1 MITLSASA
9 ADLTPPTGGTSTIES
24 YRYMRQQRDLV
35 QKLLQPGAS
44 KKDAEH
50 AASQLEE
57 LLRYLDT
64 PPLAERAAGYFNLYA
79 EHVNL
84 LITLA
89 KAYMRLDRKDDA
101 LTALERTTSYIWS
114 GFFDK
119 AVEQDNDL
127 SPLLREPRY
136 MAIRGV
142 WATPDRVYGKG
153 GVATPYQPVLTIE
166 EKIAGLSSFWSEVRE
181 HFVWFDHVPD
191 LDWNKTYL
199 AYLSKVSATRSTR
212 EYYDVMRQLAALLQ
226 DGHTNVYPPKELR
239 DEVYSRPGLST
250 ALLEGKVLVTHIGND
265 ELAKRIRIGD
275 ELIAIDGEPTRS
287 YAEQHVKPYVAAST
301 PQDRQLRIFNYELLA
316 GNAGKPLKLRLRGAD
331 GLEREEAVTRSGQR
345 SLPERFVFKMLSG
358 GVAYIS
364 IDGFEND
371 KGLKAFERALPEI
384 MTSKALVID
393 LRRNGGG
400 NGMFGLQILSYLTKD
415 PIPVPSSFERDTAA
429 VRRAQ
434 GDTSIAL
441 KPVSAVVLPVKIFR
455 EKIFEGRVAV
465 LTSAQTFSA
474 AEDFTASFK
483 LMKRGLVVGE
493 PTGGSTGQPLI
504 FPLPGGGT
512 ARICVKRDTWPDGSS
527 FVGKGIQPDIV
538 AAPSV
543 ASIRDGT
550 DPVLEVAVASLGS
563 SHKTQ

>member
-1 MITLSASA
+1 
-9 ADLTPPTGGTSTIES
+9 
-24 YRYMRQQRDLV
+24 
-35 QKLLQPGAS
+35 
-44 KKDAEH
+44 
-50 AASQLEE
+50 
-57 LLRYLDT
+57 
-64 PPLAERAAGYFNLYA
+64 
-79 EHVNL
+79 
-84 LITLA
+84 
-89 KAYMRLDRKDDA
+89 
-101 LTALERTTSYIWS
+101 
-114 GFFDK
+114 
-119 AVEQDNDL
+119 
-127 SPLLREPRY
+127 
-136 MAIRGV
+136 
-142 WATPDRVYGKG
+142 
-153 GVATPYQPVLTIE
+153 
-166 EKIAGLSSFWSEVRE
+166 
-181 HFVWFDHVPD
+181 
-191 LDWNKTYL
+191 
-199 AYLSKVSATRSTR
+199 
-212 EYYDVMRQLAALLQ
+212 
-226 DGHTNVYPPKELR
+226 
-239 DEVYSRPGLST
+239 
-250 ALLEGKVLVTHIGND
+250 
-265 ELAKRIRIGD
+265 
-275 ELIAIDGEPTRS
+275 
-287 YAEQHVKPYVAAST
+287 
-301 PQDRQLRIFNYELLA
+301 
-316 GNAGKPLKLRLRGAD
+316 
-331 GLEREEAVTRSGQR
+331 LEREEAVTRSGQR